1 MATISFDRRI
11 EIKPEDM
18 DRFLDALEADYPPI
32 TGLDKIDDS
41 FLGDKGLESLR
52 TLLGSKNEVQ

>member
-18 DRFLDALEADYPPI
+18 ERFLDALEADYPPI

-41 FLGDKGLESLR
+41 FIGDKGLDSLR
-52 TLLGSKNEVQ
+52 TLLGGKNEVQ

>member
-32 TGLDKIDDS
+32 TELDKIDDS
-41 FLGDKGLESLR
+41 FIGDKGLEKLR
-52 TLLGSKNEVQ
+52 KVWGQQNATV

>member
-11 EIKPEDM
+11 EVKPEDM

-32 TGLDKIDDS
+32 AGLDKIDDS
-41 FLGDKGLESLR
+41 FIGEKGLDALR
-52 TLLGSKNEVQ
+52 KVAGIQNATA

>member
-1 MATISFDRRI
+1 MATISFDRRV

-41 FLGDKGLESLR
+41 FIGDKGLENLR
-52 TLLGSKNEVQ
+52 KVWGQQNATV